1 MVSLLDIVLVIL
13 LKNVF
18 PINILPR
25 LKEVPEIVTVYCA
38 TANPVEIIL
47 VDTGQGRA
55 IIGVVDGLKP
65 KGIETD
71 KDIVEIE
78 M

>member
-25 LKEVPEIVTVYCA
+25 LKEVPEIVTVYC
-38 TANPVEIIL
+38 TTTNPVEI
-47 VDTGQGRA
+47 VF
-55 IIGVVDGLKP
+55 V
-65 KGIETD
+65 
-71 KDIVEIE
+71 
-78 M
+78 